1 MLMLVRIYSIILF
14 CLFSCDYAHAQQTK
28 PQLEATASVNFGL
41 IEGYPLVGFG
51 SHLKSLWSVGKK
63 GDALVASLG
72 FDRLYE
78 GFEFNSYDYTFL
90 LTSIGYRKRIKSAF
104 IEPKLGLGFCNDFD
118 EGGFTGF
125 IGVEPGIEK
134 KKFRFSID
142 YRFIATDGFIQGD
155 HFHTFAF
162 RMGYRIL

>member
-1 MLMLVRIYSIILF
+1 M
-14 CLFSCDYAHAQQTK
+14 
-28 PQLEATASVNFGL
+28 
-41 IEGYPLVGFG
+41 VG
-51 SHLKSLWSVGKK
+51 WKK